1 MKSILLASILAVS
14 LALGCT
20 PAAQTV
26 VQDVGQ
32 SALCVDQAVAGAVN
46 AGMTTFED
54 IVAAIL
60 QQGCGPVSIAAVEA
74 IINLLK
80 GQAAPGSAF
89 AMALEAVHHKA
100 P

>member
-1 MKSILLASILAVS
+1 VKPLLLVSILAIS

-20 PAAQTV
+20 PQAQTV

-32 SALCVDQAVAGAVN
+32 AALCVDQAVSDAVMS
-46 AGMTTFED
+46 GMTTFED

-80 GQAAPGSAF
+80 GQAAPGSVLA
-89 AMALEAVHHKA
+89 AKLAAVHHKA